1 MEKAHGW
8 SYVRSKNNG
17 KPGNRGSSIQPTP
30 QSSNMKTPMSRP
42 VSIATPSTGFGSSS
56 ISPCESGMGQQVQ
69 NTQDCPFSF
78 AEPPMMNTSQT
89 DGGDFQLY
97 PETSSFQGHIGAT
110 DQYQHNPPNTS
121 GLSALDAQFD
131 CGNPNGMLPLS
142 MNNNNTNNSNT
153 NNNNQSVFES
163 SVPDLLDPVGLDGS
177 PMTSTDSS
185 SSLNYEL
192 DWNNTMEQQNFGIQQ
207 YPYVNNTPLDMSL
220 VDQQSLDFGAMQ
232 SYSCDPALPMPSPLV
247 YNACQFD
254 EAVYDLDSALGGG
267 FTVV

>member
-1 MEKAHGW
+1 
-8 SYVRSKNNG
+8 
-17 KPGNRGSSIQPTP
+17 
-30 QSSNMKTPMSRP
+30 
-42 VSIATPSTGFGSSS
+42 
-56 ISPCESGMGQQVQ
+56 
-69 NTQDCPFSF
+69 
-78 AEPPMMNTSQT
+78 MMNTSQT

-207 YPYVNNTPLDMSL
+207 YPYVNNNPLDMSL